1 MNIPNADDRDLLVQV
16 HATLNEVFNGD
27 ARSSSPHG
35 FVLLVFPHDGEP
47 SRRTNHVSNC
57 GRADMIAAME
67 EVIARLRGQ
76 LQ

>member
-1 MNIPNADDRDLLVQV
+1 MNTTAADDRDLLMQV

-27 ARSSSPHG
+27 ARSSSPNG

-47 SRRTNHVSNC
+47 NRRTNHVSNC
-57 GRADMIAAME
+57 GRADMIAAMK
-67 EVIARLRGQ
+67 EVIARLEGQ